1 MEVSGCD
8 TEPVVL
14 ISAIEHFAYCP
25 RQCALIYCDGMWSDN
40 AHTVHGKRAHRRV
53 DSGQHR
59 KERGKQVLRS
69 IPLWS
74 ETLGLSGRA
83 DAVEI
88 SDEVVCPVEYKSG
101 SAHGKTADL
110 QLCAQA
116 LCLEE
121 MLTVKIFHGFLWY
134 AGPRRRVK
142 VHFTTKLREE
152 VQEIV
157 VEIRRQ
163 IIKAVLPQ
171 APNDA
176 RCKHCQFLHH
186 CLPEI
191 TSSPHKVKKYIAE
204 LVFECGT

>member
-1 MEVSGCD
+1 MGVSDCES
-8 TEPVVL
+8 EPVVF
-14 ISAIEHFAYCP
+14 ISAIEHFVYCP

-88 SDEVVCPVEYKSG
+88 SDGIVCPVEYKSG
-101 SAHGKTADL
+101 AIHGKTADL

-121 MLTVKIFHGFLWY
+121 MLTVKISHGHVWY
-134 AGPRRRVK
+134 AKLRRRVK
-142 VHFTTKLREE
+142 VDFTTNLREE
-152 VQEIV
+152 VQEIII
-157 VEIRRQ
+157 EIRRQ
-163 IIKAVLPQ
+163 ILKAELPQ

-176 RCKHCQFLHH
+176 RCNDCQFLHH
-186 CLPEI
+186 CLPEL
-191 TSSPHKVKKYIAE
+191 TSSPHKVKRYISE
-204 LVFECGT
+204 LVFGCDT

>member
-1 MEVSGCD
+1 MGVSDCD

-40 AHTVHGKRAHRRV
+40 AHTVYGKRAHRRV
-53 DSGQHR
+53 DSGKHR
-59 KERGKQVLRS
+59 KERGKQILRS

-121 MLTVKIFHGFLWY
+121 MLTVEISHGFLWFTS
-134 AGPRRRVK
+134 PRRRVK
-142 VHFTTKLREE
+142 VHFTASLREE
-152 VQEIV
+152 VQDII
-157 VEIRRQ
+157 VEIRTQ
-163 IIKAVLPQ
+163 IMKGELPQ

-186 CLPEI
+186 CLPEV

-204 LVFECGT
+204 QVFGCDT